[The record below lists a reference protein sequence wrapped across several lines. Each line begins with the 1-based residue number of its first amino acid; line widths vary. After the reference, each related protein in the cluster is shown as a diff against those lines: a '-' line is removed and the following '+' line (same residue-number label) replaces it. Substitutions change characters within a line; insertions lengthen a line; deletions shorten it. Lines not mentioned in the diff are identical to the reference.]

1 MRPLRRAFA
10 ASASILIL
18 VAAGIA
24 PTAAESVD
32 PVEDVYA
39 FGGAG
44 FHGSTG
50 STDLHR
56 PIVGMTSTP
65 TGDGYW
71 LVASDG
77 GIFSYGDAGFHGS
90 TGDIELNRPIV
101 GMAATPSGGGYWLVA
116 SDGGIF
122 AFGDSGFHGSTGDIE
137 LNEPVVGMAPTPTG
151 FGYWLVASDGGIF
164 AFGDAGFHGSA
175 GNIELNEPIVG
186 MTATP
191 TGGGYWFV
199 ASDGGI
205 FAHGDAPFHGSAGSI
220 DLDEPIVGMASTPDA
235 GGYWLAARDGGVFTY
250 GTAEFHGSAADR
262 ATKPVTGISA
272 TPSGDGYWLAAINTK
287 ICRNPEFVALYPPR
301 WHTNSAANAAP
312 CRYFDPRPV
321 GTVEGPE
328 GRYDLAL
335 SVYVDAVDFERVAQ
349 PDERGS
355 DEISRRRVVVD
366 GHRGVAVEQIA
377 NGRGALPRGTFTYL
391 YIVEVERGR
400 TLVAATYDVGDSSD
414 TYRNHKV
421 VLDDL
426 MSSME
431 IG

>member
-1 MRPLRRAFA
+1 MRPLRRAFV

-32 PVEDVYA
+32 PVEDGYA

-65 TGDGYW
+65 TGDGSW

-101 GMAATPSGGGYWLVA
+101 GMTATPSGGGSWL
-116 SDGGIF
+116 
-122 AFGDSGFHGSTGDIE
+122 
-137 LNEPVVGMAPTPTG
+137 
-151 FGYWLVASDGGIF
+151 
-164 AFGDAGFHGSA
+164 
-175 GNIELNEPIVG
+175 
-186 MTATP
+186 
-191 TGGGYWFV
+191 V

-205 FAHGDAPFHGSAGSI
+205 FAHGDAPAHSSAGSI

-272 TPSGDGYWLAAINTK
+272 TPSGDGYWLVAINTK